1 MSFAGHYLLA
11 LTATVGLLPD
21 RVTGVSV
28 LTLVSQSDALIRSK
42 EAALKSGL
50 FDLREAID
58 QYYMDNDRYPSNLK
72 VLENKGYIAK
82 IPMEPFAQRSDS
94 WRTISTKPTARG
106 RPQPIGIYDVKSSSR
121 RTALDGTRYSDW

>member
-82 IPMEPFAQRSDS
+82 IPIHKGMQICPS
-94 WRTISTKPTARG
+94 PTCE
-106 RPQPIGIYDVKSSSR
+106 V
-121 RTALDGTRYSDW
+121 